1 MRAEVVAA
9 IVVGATVGSALAA
22 VLAFALLGQIV
33 QHRPSSV
40 VARSLVT
47 RLRAPGRVVAPLVA
61 LDASAASAGLPGTA
75 ETVVVHVAGALL
87 VAAVAWLVVRT
98 TYVFDDL
105 LLARYPLDAP
115 DNLRARRVHTQVQV
129 LRRVTVAVVSFLAV
143 GVVLLGIPNVR
154 AAGIGLLASAGLVGV
169 VGGIAA
175 RPTASNLVAG
185 IQIAI
190 SQPIRVDDVVVV
202 DGHWGR
208 VEEIALTYVVVR
220 VWDLRRLVVPVSYFV
235 SQPFEN
241 WTRSTADILGWVHL
255 EVDYAAPVDE
265 IRTAFQDILSASPD
279 WDGKV
284 ATLQVTGL
292 GTETMQLR
300 ALMSS
305 PDSSRSWNLQ
315 CEVRERLV
323 AHLQERLP
331 WALPRLRTEPAAVRD
346 RSGAPGR
353 VSDER
358 PAGASGSSGHGAG
371 SACLA
376 GDAPPDP

>member
-1 MRAEVVAA
+1 MSTGLALVVVAA
-9 IVVGATVGSALAA
+9 VTAGSAVVATVAFA
-22 VLAFALLGQIV
+22 VLGRLV
-33 QHRPSSV
+33 QRRSTA
-40 VARSLVT
+40 VAVRSLVT
-47 RLRAPGRVVAPLVA
+47 RVRAPGRVVVPLIA
-61 LDASAASAGLPGTA
+61 LEAAAEAGDLSRTA
-75 ETVVVHVAGALL
+75 KTVVVHVAGALL
-87 VAAVAWLVVRT
+87 VVAVAWLVVRT
-98 TYVFDDL
+98 TYVIDDL
-105 LLARYPLDAP
+105 LLARYRLDAA

-129 LRRVTVAVVSFLAV
+129 LRRVTVAVVSVLAV
-143 GVVLLGIPNVR
+143 AVVLLGIPGVR
-154 AAGIGLLASAGLVGV
+154 NAGIGLLASAGLVGV

-241 WTRSTADILGWVHL
+241 WTRSTADILGSVHR
-255 EVDYAAPVDE
+255 EVDYSAPVDE
-265 IRTAFQDILSASPD
+265 IRTAFREIVASSPN
-279 WDGKV
+279 WDGQV
-284 ATLQVTGL
+284 AILQVTGL

-323 AHLQERLP
+323 AYLQERCP
-331 WALPRLRTEPAAVRD
+331 WALPRLRTERAVVHDAAG
-346 RSGAPGR
+346 RSADGPPSGRPGDGSR
-353 VSDER
+353 HGEASP
-358 PAGASGSSGHGAG
+358 PAGEQR
-371 SACLA
+371 
-376 GDAPPDP
+376 P

>member
-33 QHRPSSV
+33 RHRPSSV

-47 RLRAPGRVVAPLVA
+47 RLRAPGRVVVPLVA
-61 LDASAASAGLPGTA
+61 LDASAASAGLPGIA

-208 VEEIALTYVVVR
+208 VEEIALTYVVFR

-265 IRTAFQDILSASPD
+265 IRTAFHDILSASPD

-323 AHLQERLP
+323 AYLQDRCP
-331 WALPRLRTEPAAVRD
+331 WALPRLRTEPAVVRD
-346 RSGAPGR
+346 RSGAPGHI
-353 VSDER
+353 SEER
-358 PAGASGSSGHGAG
+358 PAGASGSSGHGDG
-371 SACLA
+371 SA
-376 GDAPPDP
+376 

>member
-22 VLAFALLGQIV
+22 VLVFALLGQIV
-33 QHRPSSV
+33 RHRPSSV
-40 VARSLVT
+40 VVRSLVT
-47 RLRAPGRVVAPLVA
+47 RLRAPGRVVVPLVA
-61 LDASAASAGLPGTA
+61 LDASAASAGLPGIA

-208 VEEIALTYVVVR
+208 VEEIALTYVVFR

-265 IRTAFQDILSASPD
+265 IRTAFHDILSASPD

-323 AHLQERLP
+323 AYLQDRCP
-331 WALPRLRTEPAAVRD
+331 WALPRLRTEPAVVRD
-346 RSGAPGR
+346 RSGAPGHI
-353 VSDER
+353 SEER
-358 PAGASGSSGHGAG
+358 PAGASGSSGHGDG
-371 SACLA
+371 SA
-376 GDAPPDP
+376 

>member
-1 MRAEVVAA
+1 VKADVAA
-9 IVVGATVGSALAA
+9 GVVVGVTVGSALVG
-22 VLAFALLGQIV
+22 VLAFAVLGRLVRRRPDDVIV
-33 QHRPSSV
+33 
-40 VARSLVT
+40 RSLLT
-47 RLRAPGRVVAPLVA
+47 RVRAPGRVVVPLVA
-61 LDASAASAGLPGTA
+61 LDAAAGSAGLPGTA

-87 VAAVAWLVVRT
+87 VVAVAWLVVRT

-105 LLARYPLDAP
+105 LLARYRLDAP

-129 LRRVTVAVVSFLAV
+129 LRRVTAAVVSVLAIA
-143 GVVLLGIPNVR
+143 VVLLGIPEVR

-185 IQIAI
+185 LQIAI

-255 EVDYAAPVDE
+255 EVDYTAPVDA
-265 IRTAFQDILSASPD
+265 IRTAFREIVAASPN

-305 PDSSRSWNLQ
+305 PDSSRSWDLQ

-323 AHLQERLP
+323 AHLQEECP
-331 WALPRLRTEPAAVRD
+331 WALPRLRTERAVD
-346 RSGAPGR
+346 GGTLGTVP
-353 VSDER
+353 EQ
-358 PAGASGSSGHGAG
+358 
-371 SACLA
+371 
-376 GDAPPDP
+376 